1 MSAETGVEI
10 FVNGTGPWPLP
21 KDLLVRGVTAAL
33 EEEDVMEGELS
44 LTFIEDDAIRALNL
58 QYFGRDNPTDV
69 IAFHLNDP
77 GEPILGDVYV
87 GYEQARRQ
95 AADASVPLAEEL
107 TRLAI
112 HGALHVLGYLHPEG
126 EERLQSEMFRR
137 QEEILARVLGEASG

>member
-1 MSAETGVEI
+1 
-10 FVNGTGPWPLP
+10 
-21 KDLLVRGVTAAL
+21 
-33 EEEDVMEGELS
+33 MEGELS